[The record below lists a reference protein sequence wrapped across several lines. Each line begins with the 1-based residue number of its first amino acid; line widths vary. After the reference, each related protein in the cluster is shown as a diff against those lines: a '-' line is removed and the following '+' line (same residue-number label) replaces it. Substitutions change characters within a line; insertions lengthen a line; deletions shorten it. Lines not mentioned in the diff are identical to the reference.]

1 MKFKKMV
8 YLVLVTIL
16 TLGSFTSLSMPILA
30 AETDSSS
37 SSSQSS
43 SVSSESSSSQA
54 SSATSSST
62 ISDAKTADSSVTAQ
76 SKAAT
81 VGPQAD
87 SDPVGTPSGANTPS
101 KDSWSFLLS
110 IFRKGF
116 SIQPPSEQYIPVANI
131 SKAKFSGMR
140 IETGIH
146 PLYQTLSVARWH
158 WDAKLN
164 TWVKDGNQPTVRAS
178 GLLGLFGFLD
188 VNDYSMSSLTEGAYY
203 YQFMFTE
210 AGTSYYSNLAKVVVT
225 PKPIAATN
233 VDTNTD
239 NSDGT
244 PKVIYSDVDYAAN
257 AILTPNN
264 STDMPAWSASSTN
277 DKLTFTPPSA
287 RATKIRAG
295 NGKSTASGNTPDSYY
310 TGKVNT
316 DPKVPGIKANYKV
329 LVGTLAAKVKSLY
342 VGGLPAYNAASDA
355 GGTWAVGGLSD
366 LDNATASPNKWHY
379 AWKFTDSSGKV
390 IATPGAADGVTNVE
404 GDVDNI
410 ANLNTQ
416 APLTFTRNSSFMTKA
431 AVATSAGKSYQA
443 QLTMST
449 QIDPAD
455 AKTKITIVSNKAE
468 LQATSATGYLTLDQ
482 VPSYNFD
489 NITVSDIYNGTKNK
503 KTAKTSSLAVTDTR
517 TDKYW
522 ALSAKMTKMTSDRG
536 TQLENEVKILNLVNE
551 EISVMVTDNN
561 KDNLALTRAKGGS
574 LTTPVTGALY
584 VNANHKTQLTDGERF
599 SSTIT
604 WTLTGDTPATK
615 KAE

>member
-30 AETDSSS
+30 AENGSSS

-43 SVSSESSSSQA
+43 SVTSESSSSQA
-54 SSATSSST
+54 SSTTSSST

-116 SIQPPSEQYIPVANI
+116 SIQPPSEQYIPVADI

-264 STDMPAWSASSTN
+264 STDMPAW
-277 DKLTFTPPSA
+277 
-287 RATKIRAG
+287 
-295 NGKSTASGNTPDSYY
+295 
-310 TGKVNT
+310 
-316 DPKVPGIKANYKV
+316 
-329 LVGTLAAKVKSLY
+329 
-342 VGGLPAYNAASDA
+342 
-355 GGTWAVGGLSD
+355 
-366 LDNATASPNKWHY
+366 
-379 AWKFTDSSGKV
+379 
-390 IATPGAADGVTNVE
+390 
-404 GDVDNI
+404 
-410 ANLNTQ
+410 
-416 APLTFTRNSSFMTKA
+416 
-431 AVATSAGKSYQA
+431 
-443 QLTMST
+443 
-449 QIDPAD
+449 
-455 AKTKITIVSNKAE
+455 
-468 LQATSATGYLTLDQ
+468 
-482 VPSYNFD
+482 
-489 NITVSDIYNGTKNK
+489 
-503 KTAKTSSLAVTDTR
+503 
-517 TDKYW
+517 
-522 ALSAKMTKMTSDRG
+522 
-536 TQLENEVKILNLVNE
+536 
-551 EISVMVTDNN
+551 
-561 KDNLALTRAKGGS
+561 
-574 LTTPVTGALY
+574 
-584 VNANHKTQLTDGERF
+584 
-599 SSTIT
+599 
-604 WTLTGDTPATK
+604 
-615 KAE
+615 

>member
-1 MKFKKMV
+1 MV
-8 YLVLVTIL
+8 YLVLIAIL

-30 AETDSSS
+30 AETASSS
-37 SSSQSS
+37 SGSQSS
-43 SVSSESSSSQA
+43 SVSNQTSSDSDSSTTSSISSSA
-54 SSATSSST
+54 
-62 ISDAKTADSSVTAQ
+62 ISDSKTADNSVTAQ
-76 SKAAT
+76 SRAAT
-81 VGPQAD
+81 VGSQAD

-101 KDSWSFLLS
+101 KDSWSFLLT

-188 VNDYSMSSLTEGAYY
+188 VNDYSISSLTEGAYY

-225 PKPIAATN
+225 PKPVSATD

-264 STDMPAWSASSTN
+264 STDMPVWSASSSN
-277 DKLTFTPPSA
+277 DKLTFTPSSA

-295 NGKSTASGNTPDSYY
+295 NGTSTASGNTPDSYY

-329 LVGTLAAKVKSLY
+329 LVGTLAAKTKSLY
-342 VGGLPAYNAASDA
+342 VGGLPAYNAAADA

-366 LDNATASPNKWHY
+366 LDTATASPNKWHY
-379 AWKFTDSSGKV
+379 AWKFTDGSGKE
-390 IATPGAADGVTNVE
+390 ITTPGSADGVTNVE

-416 APLTFTRNSSFMTKA
+416 SPLTFTKNSSFMTKA
-431 AVATSAGKSYQA
+431 AVATNSGKSYQA

-449 QIDPAD
+449 QIDPAN

-468 LQATSATGYLTLDQ
+468 LQATPIVSRLTLDQ
-482 VPSYNFD
+482 VPSYSFD
-489 NITVSDIYNGTKNK
+489 NITSSDIYNGTQDN

-517 TDKYW
+517 VDQSW
-522 ALSAKMTKMTSDRG
+522 SLSAKMTKMTSDRG
-536 TQLENEVKILNLVNE
+536 TQLENKVSILN
-551 EISVMVTDNN
+551 SVSGETPVKVTDDN
-561 KDNLALTRAKGGS
+561 KDNLALTRDKGGS
-574 LTTPVTGALY
+574 LTTPITGALF
-584 VNANHKTQLTDGERF
+584 VNANHKTQLTDGEHF

-604 WTLTGDTPATK
+604 WTLTGDTPTTK
-615 KAE
+615 TAE